1 MRKYVIACLALVAL
15 VACSSNRAES
25 AKASYE
31 TSFSSDT
38 PDVLLIEVDD
48 DQPVTGAR
56 LAAPDGTV
64 SEAYSIDTDRQS
76 GGGASPGVFP
86 SVGVGV
92 GGGSSGNVSTGIGLS
107 FPIFGASGPA
117 PHAHYRSTARIRVPN
132 MAAYRANWQKT
143 EVRITM
149 GEGSAAH
156 EVVIV
161 APKPPAK

>member
-1 MRKYVIACLALVAL
+1 MRRYVIACLALVAL

-38 PDVLLIEVDD
+38 PDVLLIQVDD

-64 SEAYSIDTDRQS
+64 SEAYSIDTDRQPGS
-76 GGGASPGVFP
+76 PSPGIFP

-92 GGGSSGNVSTGIGLS
+92 SGGSSSNISTGVGLS

-117 PHAHYRSTARIRVPN
+117 PHVHYRSTARIRVPD

-149 GEGSAAH
+149 GEGSAVH